1 MDAMLFPTHPFSQKL
16 NCYGSALLVLPT
28 SVMKVFL

>member
-1 MDAMLFPTHPFSQKL
+1 MDAMLFPMHPFSQKL
-16 NCYGSALLVLPT
+16 NCYGFELLVLPT